1 MQVFFLF
8 LAAILLGFAWLSPFH
23 YNPWVMFSSEMSTFA
38 AGLSVLAVLF
48 YQNIKIP
55 RAQLLLLPFT
65 LIPVVQWAFGLV
77 FDFSTALLSSLYLL
91 GFWFM
96 VLAGYNLSLDQ
107 KKRDQIFS
115 GFSLLIIITSLF
127 TSLIAI
133 FQWLNIESHLIY
145 TLHLIG
151 NRPYGNFGQPN
162 NMATFLI
169 IGLLGCLYLYEKH
182 KVTLWLL
189 LPSALIILFTIA
201 LSQSRTS
208 WIVFPFL
215 LIYWMVKQFG
225 KQKRFRF
232 VQGLL
237 WCLAFFLIAGLILPY
252 ITQFIEFSTNTEITE
267 TSSFVARAG
276 SGHERIGM
284 WIQILHAIAQQP
296 WLGYGWSQTSVAVVD
311 SIQYGTVHVWFN
323 SAHNV
328 LLDIIIWNG
337 IPIGIVIIAYF
348 ACWFVWLNQQAK
360 ETISIIAIMMVCT
373 VLIHAMLEFP
383 QRYAYF
389 LLTCGFL
396 LGIIQAQT
404 PVLKG
409 IVLNKQVLRLIWGIS
424 VILLVA
430 IWRDYNV
437 YVTNSNLLF
446 KNKQPNAE
454 ILGSNQ
460 IFILTQFEQRLK
472 WIEMKPETT
481 LSDADLAVWGNFVK
495 NKATPYNLRKYAQLL
510 AYNGK
515 VEQAEQQIFILQHL
529 YRQQITLAEIGRA
542 HV

>member
-8 LAAILLGFAWLSPFH
+8 FAAILLGFAWLSPFH
-23 YNPWVMFSSEMSTFA
+23 YSPWVMFSSEVSTFG
-38 AGLSVLAVLF
+38 AGLCVLIALLQ
-48 YQNIKIP
+48 QNIKIP
-55 RAQLLLLPFT
+55 RAQILLLPFT
-65 LIPVVQWAFGLV
+65 LIPIVQWGFGLV
-77 FDFSTALLSSLYLL
+77 FDLSTALLSTFYLL

-115 GFSLLIIITSLF
+115 GFSLLVIITSLL

-169 IGLLGCLYLYEKH
+169 IGLLGCLYLYEKN

-215 LIYWMVKQFG
+215 FIYWIVKQFG
-225 KQKRFRF
+225 KQKRFGVF
-232 VQGLL
+232 QGFL
-237 WCLAFFLIAGLILPY
+237 WCAGFFVMAGMILPFA
-252 ITQFIEFSTNTEITE
+252 TNLIEAWSSTDVTEA
-267 TSSFVARAG
+267 SSLVERAS
-276 SGHERIGM
+276 SGYLRFNIWSQM
-284 WIQILHAIAQQP
+284 LLAVQQHP
-296 WLGYGWSQTSVAVVD
+296 WLGYGWNQTSVA
-311 SIQYGTVHVWFN
+311 QMTVYHAFPTGEWTT

-328 LLDIIIWNG
+328 LLDLIIWNG
-337 IPIGIVIIAYF
+337 IPLGAVIITYF
-348 ACWFVWLNQQAK
+348 ACWFIWLNQQAK
-360 ETISIIAIMMVCT
+360 NTISIIAIMMVCT

-396 LGIIQAQT
+396 LGIVQAQT

-409 IVLNKQVLRLIWGIS
+409 IVLSKHLLRLTWVVGLLLIIA
-424 VILLVA
+424 IL
-430 IWRDYNV
+430 RDYNV
-437 YVTNSNLLF
+437 YVLNSNLLF
-446 KNKQPNAE
+446 NNKRPNAE
-454 ILGSNQ
+454 FMGSGK
-460 IFILTQFEQRLK
+460 IFVLTQFEQRLR
-472 WIEMKPETT
+472 WIELNPRTT
-481 LSDADLAVWGNFVK
+481 LSENDLVEWGNLVK
-495 NKATPYNLRKYAQLL
+495 NKTTPYNLRKYAKLL

-515 VEQAEQQIFILQHL
+515 LEQAQQQIFILQHL
-529 YRQQITLAEIGRA
+529 YRQKITLSELLKEK
-542 HV
+542 

>member
-23 YNPWVMFSSEMSTFA
+23 YNPWVMFSSEISTFA
-38 AGLSVLAVLF
+38 AGLSVLAALF
-48 YQNIKIP
+48 YHHIKIP
-55 RAQLLLLPFT
+55 RAQILLLPFT
-65 LIPVVQWAFGLV
+65 LIPIVQWGCGLV
-77 FDFSTALLSSLYLL
+77 FDLSTALLSTLYLL

-115 GFSLLIIITSLF
+115 GFSLLVIITSLF

-169 IGLLGCLYLYEKH
+169 IGLLGCLYLYEKN
-182 KVTLWLL
+182 KVTVWLL

-215 LIYWMVKQFG
+215 FIYWVVKQFG

-348 ACWFVWLNQQAK
+348 TCWFLWLNQQAK

-424 VILLVA
+424 LILLLA

-454 ILGSNQ
+454 VLGSNQ
-460 IFILTQFEQRLK
+460 IFVLTQFEQRLK

-529 YRQQITLAEIGRA
+529 YRQQITLAELLKDK
-542 HV
+542 

>member
-23 YNPWVMFSSEMSTFA
+23 YSPWVMFSSEVSTFG
-38 AGLSVLAVLF
+38 AGLCVLAALIQ
-48 YQNIKIP
+48 QNIKIP
-55 RAQLLLLPFT
+55 RAQLFLLPFT
-65 LIPVVQWAFGLV
+65 FIPMVQWGFGLV
-77 FDFSTALLSSLYLL
+77 FDLSTALLSTFYLL

-96 VLAGYNLSLDQ
+96 VVAGYNLSLGQ
-107 KKRDQIFS
+107 QKRDQIFS
-115 GFSLLIIITSLF
+115 GFSLLTIIVS
-127 TSLIAI
+127 IATCFI
-133 FQWLNIESHLIY
+133 SICQWLNVESHFVHM
-145 TLHLIG
+145 LHLIG

-169 IGLLGCLYLYEKH
+169 IGLLGCLYLYEKN

-215 LIYWMVKQFG
+215 LIYWIVKQFK
-225 KQKRFRF
+225 KQKRFGF
-232 VQGLL
+232 AQGFL

-337 IPIGIVIIAYF
+337 IPLGTVIITYF
-348 ACWFVWLNQQAK
+348 VFWFLWLNQQAK
-360 ETISIIAIMMVCT
+360 NTISIIAIMMVCA
-373 VLIHAMLEFP
+373 VLIHAMFEFP

-396 LGIIQAQT
+396 LGIVQAQT

-409 IVLNKQVLRLIWGIS
+409 IVLSKHLFRLTWVVGLLLIIA
-424 VILLVA
+424 IL
-430 IWRDYNV
+430 RDYNV
-437 YVTNSNLLF
+437 YVLNSNLLF
-446 KNKQPNAE
+446 NNKRPNAE
-454 ILGSNQ
+454 FMGSDK
-460 IFILTQFEQRLK
+460 IFVLTQFEQRLR
-472 WIEMKPETT
+472 WIELNPRTT
-481 LSDADLAVWGNFVK
+481 LSENGLVEWGNLVK
-495 NKATPYNLRKYAQLL
+495 NKATPYNLRKYAKLL

-515 VEQAEQQIFILQHL
+515 VEQAQQQILILQHL
-529 YRQQITLAEIGRA
+529 YRQKITLSELLKEK
-542 HV
+542 

>member
-23 YNPWVMFSSEMSTFA
+23 YNPWVMFSSEISTFA
-38 AGLSVLAVLF
+38 SGLSVLAALF
-48 YQNIKIP
+48 YHHIKIP
-55 RAQLLLLPFT
+55 RAQILLLPFT
-65 LIPVVQWAFGLV
+65 LIPIVQWGCGLV
-77 FDFSTALLSSLYLL
+77 FDLSTALLSTFYLL

-96 VLAGYNLSLDQ
+96 ILAGYNLSLDQ

-348 ACWFVWLNQQAK
+348 ACWFLWLNQQAK

-529 YRQQITLAEIGRA
+529 YRQQITLAELLKNK
-542 HV
+542 

>member
-8 LAAILLGFAWLSPFH
+8 LAAILLGSAWLSPFH

-38 AGLSVLAVLF
+38 AGLSVLAALF

-55 RAQLLLLPFT
+55 RAQILLLPFT
-65 LIPVVQWAFGLV
+65 LIPIVQWGCGLV
-77 FDFSTALLSSLYLL
+77 FDLSTALLSTFYLL

-115 GFSLLIIITSLF
+115 GFSLLVIITSLF

-169 IGLLGCLYLYEKH
+169 IGLLGCLYLYEKN
-182 KVTLWLL
+182 KVTVWLL

-215 LIYWMVKQFG
+215 FIYWVVKQFG

-348 ACWFVWLNQQAK
+348 TCWFLWLNQQAK

-424 VILLVA
+424 LILLLA

-454 ILGSNQ
+454 VLGSNQ
-460 IFILTQFEQRLK
+460 IFVLTQFEQRLK

-529 YRQQITLAEIGRA
+529 YRQQITLAELLKDK
-542 HV
+542 

>member
-23 YNPWVMFSSEMSTFA
+23 YSPWVMFSSEVSTFG
-38 AGLSVLAVLF
+38 AGLCVLAALIQ
-48 YQNIKIP
+48 QNIKIP
-55 RAQLLLLPFT
+55 RAQILLLPFT
-65 LIPVVQWAFGLV
+65 LIPLVQWGFGLV
-77 FDFSTALLSSLYLL
+77 FDLSTALLSTFYLL

-107 KKRDQIFS
+107 KKREQIFS
-115 GFSLLIIITSLF
+115 GFSLLVIITSLL

-145 TLHLIG
+145 ILHLIG

-169 IGLLGCLYLYEKH
+169 IGLLGCLYLYEKN

-215 LIYWMVKQFG
+215 FIYWVVKQFK
-225 KQKRFRF
+225 KQKRFGF
-232 VQGLL
+232 TQGFL

-337 IPIGIVIIAYF
+337 IPLGAVIITYF
-348 ACWFVWLNQQAK
+348 ACWFIWLNQQAK
-360 ETISIIAIMMVCT
+360 NTISIIAIMMVCT

-396 LGIIQAQT
+396 LGIVQAQT
-404 PVLKG
+404 TVLKG
-409 IVLNKQVLRLIWGIS
+409 IILNKHLFRLSWVVSLLLIIA
-424 VILLVA
+424 IL
-430 IWRDYNV
+430 RDYNV
-437 YVTNSNLLF
+437 YVLNSNLLF
-446 KNKQPNAE
+446 SNKRPNAE
-454 ILGSNQ
+454 FMGSGK
-460 IFILTQFEQRLK
+460 IFVLTQFEQRLK
-472 WIEMKPETT
+472 WIELNPRTT
-481 LSDADLAVWGNFVK
+481 LSENDLVEWGNLVK
-495 NKATPYNLRKYAQLL
+495 NKATPYNLRKYAKLL

-515 VEQAEQQIFILQHL
+515 VEQAQQQILILQHL
-529 YRQQITLAEIGRA
+529 YRQKITLSELLKEK
-542 HV
+542 

>member
-23 YNPWVMFSSEMSTFA
+23 YNPWVMFSSEISTFA
-38 AGLSVLAVLF
+38 AGLSVLAALF
-48 YQNIKIP
+48 YHHIKIP
-55 RAQLLLLPFT
+55 RAQILLLPFT
-65 LIPVVQWAFGLV
+65 LIPIVQWGCGLV
-77 FDFSTALLSSLYLL
+77 FDLSTALLSTFYLL

-96 VLAGYNLSLDQ
+96 ILAGYNLSLDQ

-360 ETISIIAIMMVCT
+360 GTISIIAIMMVCT

-529 YRQQITLAEIGRA
+529 YRQQITLAELLKNK
-542 HV
+542 

>member
-8 LAAILLGFAWLSPFH
+8 FAAILLGFAWLSPFH
-23 YNPWVMFSSEMSTFA
+23 YSPWVMFSSEVSTFG
-38 AGLSVLAVLF
+38 AGLCVLIALLQ
-48 YQNIKIP
+48 QNIKIP
-55 RAQLLLLPFT
+55 RAQILLLPFT
-65 LIPVVQWAFGLV
+65 LIPIVQWGFGLV
-77 FDFSTALLSSLYLL
+77 FDLSTALLSTFYLL

-115 GFSLLIIITSLF
+115 GFSLLVIITSLL

-169 IGLLGCLYLYEKH
+169 IGLLGCLYLYEKN
-182 KVTLWLL
+182 KATIWLL

-215 LIYWMVKQFG
+215 FIYWRVKQFG
-225 KQKRFRF
+225 KQKRFGVF
-232 VQGLL
+232 QGFL
-237 WCLAFFLIAGLILPY
+237 WCVGFFVMAGVILPFA
-252 ITQFIEFSTNTEITE
+252 TNLIEAWSSTDVTEASGLVE
-267 TSSFVARAG
+267 RASSGYLRFNIWSQMLLAV
-276 SGHERIGM
+276 
-284 WIQILHAIAQQP
+284 QQHP
-296 WLGYGWSQTSVAVVD
+296 WLGYGWNQTSVA
-311 SIQYGTVHVWFN
+311 QMTVYHAFPTGEWTT

-328 LLDIIIWNG
+328 LLDLIIWNG
-337 IPIGIVIIAYF
+337 IPLGTVIITYF
-348 ACWFVWLNQQAK
+348 ACWFIWLNQQAK
-360 ETISIIAIMMVCT
+360 NTISIIAIMMVCT

-396 LGIIQAQT
+396 LGIVQAQT
-404 PVLKG
+404 TVLKG
-409 IVLNKQVLRLIWGIS
+409 IILNKHLFRLSWVVSLLLIIA
-424 VILLVA
+424 IL
-430 IWRDYNV
+430 RDYNV
-437 YVTNSNLLF
+437 YVLNSNLLF
-446 KNKQPNAE
+446 NNKRPNAE
-454 ILGSNQ
+454 FMGSGK
-460 IFILTQFEQRLK
+460 IFVLTQFEQRLS
-472 WIEMKPETT
+472 WIELNPQNI
-481 LSDADLAVWGNFVK
+481 LSEGDLVEWENFIK
-495 NKATPYNLRKYAQLL
+495 NKPTPYNLRKYAKLL

-515 VEQAEQQIFILQHL
+515 VEQAQQQIFILQHL
-529 YRQQITLAEIGRA
+529 YKQKITLSELLKEK
-542 HV
+542 

>member
-8 LAAILLGFAWLSPFH
+8 LAAILLGSAWLSPFH
-23 YNPWVMFSSEMSTFA
+23 YSPWVMFSSEVSTFG
-38 AGLSVLAVLF
+38 AGLCVLISLLQ
-48 YQNIKIP
+48 QNIKIP
-55 RAQLLLLPFT
+55 RAQILLLPFT
-65 LIPVVQWAFGLV
+65 LIPIVQWGCGLV
-77 FDFSTALLSSLYLL
+77 FDLSTALLSTFYLL

-107 KKRDQIFS
+107 KKKDQIFS
-115 GFSLLIIITSLF
+115 GFSLLVIITSLF

-169 IGLLGCLYLYEKH
+169 IGLLGCLYLYEKN
-182 KVTLWLL
+182 KVTVWLL

-215 LIYWMVKQFG
+215 LIYWIVKQFG

-348 ACWFVWLNQQAK
+348 TCWFLWLNQQAK

-424 VILLVA
+424 LILMLS

-454 ILGSNQ
+454 VLGSNQ
-460 IFILTQFEQRLK
+460 IFVLTQFEQRLK

-529 YRQQITLAEIGRA
+529 YRQQITLAELLKNK
-542 HV
+542 

>member
-23 YNPWVMFSSEMSTFA
+23 YNPWVMFSSEISTFA
-38 AGLSVLAVLF
+38 AGLSVLAALF
-48 YQNIKIP
+48 YHHIKIP
-55 RAQLLLLPFT
+55 RAQILLLPFT
-65 LIPVVQWAFGLV
+65 LIPIVQWGCGLV
-77 FDFSTALLSSLYLL
+77 FDLSTALLSTLYLL

-115 GFSLLIIITSLF
+115 GFSLLVIITSLF

-169 IGLLGCLYLYEKH
+169 IGLLGCLYLYEKN
-182 KVTLWLL
+182 KVTVWLL

-215 LIYWMVKQFG
+215 LIYWIVKQFG

-252 ITQFIEFSTNTEITE
+252 ITQFIEFSTNIEITE

-373 VLIHAMLEFP
+373 VLTHAMLEFP

-404 PVLKG
+404 PILKG

-424 VILLVA
+424 LILLLA

-472 WIEMKPETT
+472 WIEMKPKTT

-495 NKATPYNLRKYAQLL
+495 NKATPYNLRKYTQLL

-529 YRQQITLAEIGRA
+529 YRQQITLAELLKDK
-542 HV
+542 

>member
-276 SGHERIGM
+276 TGHERIGM

-529 YRQQITLAEIGRA
+529 YRQQITLAELLKNK
-542 HV
+542 

>member
-8 LAAILLGFAWLSPFH
+8 LAAILLGSAWLSPFH
-23 YNPWVMFSSEMSTFA
+23 YSPWVMFSSEVSTFG
-38 AGLSVLAVLF
+38 AGLCVLTALLQ
-48 YQNIKIP
+48 QNIKIP
-55 RAQLLLLPFT
+55 RAQILLLPFT
-65 LIPVVQWAFGLV
+65 LIPIVQWGFGLV
-77 FDFSTALLSSLYLL
+77 FDLSTALLSSFYLL

-96 VLAGYNLSLDQ
+96 VVAGYNLSLDQ

-115 GFSLLIIITSLF
+115 GFSLLVIITSLL

-169 IGLLGCLYLYEKH
+169 IGLLGCLYLYEKN

-215 LIYWMVKQFG
+215 FIYWIVKQFG
-225 KQKRFRF
+225 KQKRFGVF
-232 VQGLL
+232 QGFL
-237 WCLAFFLIAGLILPY
+237 WCAGFFVMAGMILPFA
-252 ITQFIEFSTNTEITE
+252 TNLIEAWSSTDVTEA
-267 TSSFVARAG
+267 SSLIERAS
-276 SGHERIGM
+276 SGYLRFNIWSQM
-284 WIQILHAIAQQP
+284 LLAIQQHP
-296 WLGYGWSQTSVAVVD
+296 WLGYGWNQTSVA
-311 SIQYGTVHVWFN
+311 QMTVYHAFPTGEWTT

-328 LLDIIIWNG
+328 LLDLIIWNG
-337 IPIGIVIIAYF
+337 IPLGTVIITYF
-348 ACWFVWLNQQAK
+348 ACWFIWLNQQAK
-360 ETISIIAIMMVCT
+360 NTISIIAIMMVCT

-383 QRYAYF
+383 QCYAYF

-396 LGIIQAQT
+396 LGIVQAQT

-409 IVLNKQVLRLIWGIS
+409 IVLSKHLLRLTWVVGLLLIIA
-424 VILLVA
+424 IL
-430 IWRDYNV
+430 RDYNV
-437 YVTNSNLLF
+437 YVLNSNLLF
-446 KNKQPNAE
+446 NNKRPNAE
-454 ILGSNQ
+454 FMGSDK
-460 IFILTQFEQRLK
+460 IFVLTQFEQRLR
-472 WIEMKPETT
+472 WIELNPRTT
-481 LSDADLAVWGNFVK
+481 LSENDLVEWGNLVK
-495 NKATPYNLRKYAQLL
+495 NKATPYNLRKYAKLL

-515 VEQAEQQIFILQHL
+515 LEQAQQQIFILQHL
-529 YRQQITLAEIGRA
+529 YRQKITLSELLKEK
-542 HV
+542 

>member
-529 YRQQITLAEIGRA
+529 YRQQMTLAELLKNK
-542 HV
+542 

>member
-38 AGLSVLAVLF
+38 AGLSVLAALF

-55 RAQLLLLPFT
+55 RAQILLLPFT
-65 LIPVVQWAFGLV
+65 LIPIVQWGCGLV
-77 FDFSTALLSSLYLL
+77 FDLSTALLSTLYLL

-115 GFSLLIIITSLF
+115 GFSLLVIITSLL

-169 IGLLGCLYLYEKH
+169 IGLLGCLYLYEKN

-215 LIYWMVKQFG
+215 LIYWIVKQFG

-323 SAHNV
+323 SAHNI
-328 LLDIIIWNG
+328 LLDLIIWNG
-337 IPIGIVIIAYF
+337 IPISIVIIAYF
-348 ACWFVWLNQQAK
+348 TCWFLWLNQQAK

-409 IVLNKQVLRLIWGIS
+409 IVFNKQVFRLIGGIS

-472 WIEMKPETT
+472 WIEMKPKTT
-481 LSDADLAVWGNFVK
+481 LSDTDLAVWGNFVK

-529 YRQQITLAEIGRA
+529 YRQQITLAELLKDK
-542 HV
+542 

>member
-23 YNPWVMFSSEMSTFA
+23 YNPWVMFSSEISTFA
-38 AGLSVLAVLF
+38 AGLSVLAALF
-48 YQNIKIP
+48 YHHIKIP
-55 RAQLLLLPFT
+55 RAQILLLPFT
-65 LIPVVQWAFGLV
+65 LIPIVQWGCGLV
-77 FDFSTALLSSLYLL
+77 FDLSTALLSTLYLL

-115 GFSLLIIITSLF
+115 GFSLLVIITSLF

-169 IGLLGCLYLYEKH
+169 IGLLGCLYLYEKN
-182 KVTLWLL
+182 KVTVWLL

-215 LIYWMVKQFG
+215 LIYWIVKQFG

-267 TSSFVARAG
+267 TSSFVVRAG

-337 IPIGIVIIAYF
+337 IPIGVVIIAYF
-348 ACWFVWLNQQAK
+348 TCWFLWLNQQAK

-404 PVLKG
+404 PILKG

-424 VILLVA
+424 LILLLA

-472 WIEMKPETT
+472 WIEMKPKTT

-495 NKATPYNLRKYAQLL
+495 NKATPYNLRKYTQLL

-529 YRQQITLAEIGRA
+529 YRQQITLAELLKDK
-542 HV
+542 

>member
-8 LAAILLGFAWLSPFH
+8 LAAILLGSAWLSPFH

-38 AGLSVLAVLF
+38 AGLSVLAALF

-55 RAQLLLLPFT
+55 RAQILLLPFT
-65 LIPVVQWAFGLV
+65 LIPIVQWGCGLV
-77 FDFSTALLSSLYLL
+77 FDLSTALLSTFYLL

-115 GFSLLIIITSLF
+115 GFSLLVIITSLF

-169 IGLLGCLYLYEKH
+169 IGLLGCLYLYEKN
-182 KVTLWLL
+182 KVTVWLL

-215 LIYWMVKQFG
+215 FIYWVVKQFG

-348 ACWFVWLNQQAK
+348 TCWFLWLNQQAK

-373 VLIHAMLEFP
+373 VLIHTMLEFP

-409 IVLNKQVLRLIWGIS
+409 IVLNKQVLRLIWGVS
-424 VILLVA
+424 LILLLA

-454 ILGSNQ
+454 VLGSNQ
-460 IFILTQFEQRLK
+460 IFVLTQFEQRLK
-472 WIEMKPETT
+472 WIEMKPKTT

-529 YRQQITLAEIGRA
+529 YRQQITLAEMLKDK
-542 HV
+542 

>member
-23 YNPWVMFSSEMSTFA
+23 YNPWVMFSSEISTFA
-38 AGLSVLAVLF
+38 AGLSVLAALF

-55 RAQLLLLPFT
+55 RAQILLLPFT
-65 LIPVVQWAFGLV
+65 LIPIVQWGCGLV
-77 FDFSTALLSSLYLL
+77 FDLSTALLSTFYLL

-115 GFSLLIIITSLF
+115 GFSLLVIITSLF

-169 IGLLGCLYLYEKH
+169 IGLLGCLYLYEKN
-182 KVTLWLL
+182 KVTVWLL

-215 LIYWMVKQFG
+215 FIYWVVKQFG

-284 WIQILHAIAQQP
+284 WIQILHGIAQQP

-348 ACWFVWLNQQAK
+348 TCWFLWLNQQAK

-373 VLIHAMLEFP
+373 VLIHTMLEFP

-424 VILLVA
+424 LILLLA

-454 ILGSNQ
+454 VLGSNQ
-460 IFILTQFEQRLK
+460 IFVLTQFEQRLK

-529 YRQQITLAEIGRA
+529 YRQQITLAELLKDK
-542 HV
+542 

>member
-8 LAAILLGFAWLSPFH
+8 FAAILLGFAWLSPFH
-23 YNPWVMFSSEMSTFA
+23 YSPWVMFSSEVSTFW
-38 AGLSVLAVLF
+38 AGLCVLIALLQ
-48 YQNIKIP
+48 QNIKIP
-55 RAQLLLLPFT
+55 RAQILLLPFT
-65 LIPVVQWAFGLV
+65 LIPIVQWGFGLV
-77 FDFSTALLSSLYLL
+77 FDLSTALLSTFYLL

-115 GFSLLIIITSLF
+115 GFSLLVIITSLL

-169 IGLLGCLYLYEKH
+169 IGLLGCLYLYEKN

-215 LIYWMVKQFG
+215 FIYWIVKQFG
-225 KQKRFRF
+225 KQKRFGVF
-232 VQGLL
+232 QGFL
-237 WCLAFFLIAGLILPY
+237 WCVGFFVMAGVILPFA
-252 ITQFIEFSTNTEITE
+252 TNLIEAWSSTDVTEASGLVE
-267 TSSFVARAG
+267 RASSGYLRFNIWSQMLLAV
-276 SGHERIGM
+276 
-284 WIQILHAIAQQP
+284 QQHP
-296 WLGYGWSQTSVAVVD
+296 WLGYGWNQTSVA
-311 SIQYGTVHVWFN
+311 QMTVYHAFPTGEWTT

-328 LLDIIIWNG
+328 LLDLIIWNG
-337 IPIGIVIIAYF
+337 IPLGTVIITYF
-348 ACWFVWLNQQAK
+348 TCWFIWLNQQAK
-360 ETISIIAIMMVCT
+360 NTISIIAIMMVCT

-396 LGIIQAQT
+396 LGIVQAQT
-404 PVLKG
+404 TVLKG
-409 IVLNKQVLRLIWGIS
+409 IILNKHLLRLSWVVSLLLIIA
-424 VILLVA
+424 IL
-430 IWRDYNV
+430 RDYNV
-437 YVTNSNLLF
+437 YVLNSNLLF
-446 KNKQPNAE
+446 NNKRPNAE
-454 ILGSNQ
+454 FMGSGK
-460 IFILTQFEQRLK
+460 IFVLTQFEQRLK
-472 WIEMKPETT
+472 WIELNPQNV
-481 LSDADLAVWGNFVK
+481 LSEGDLIEWANFIK
-495 NKATPYNLRKYAQLL
+495 NKPTPYNLRKYAKLL

-515 VEQAEQQIFILQHL
+515 VEQAQQQIFILQHL
-529 YRQQITLAEIGRA
+529 YRQKITLSELLKEK
-542 HV
+542 

>member
-529 YRQQITLAEIGRA
+529 YRQQITLAELLKYK
-542 HV
+542 

>member
-8 LAAILLGFAWLSPFH
+8 LAAILLGSAWLSPFH

-38 AGLSVLAVLF
+38 AGLSVLAALF

-55 RAQLLLLPFT
+55 RAQILLLPFT
-65 LIPVVQWAFGLV
+65 LIPIVQWGCGLV
-77 FDFSTALLSSLYLL
+77 FDLSTALLSTFYLL

-115 GFSLLIIITSLF
+115 GFSLLVIITSLF

-169 IGLLGCLYLYEKH
+169 IGLLGCLYLYEKN
-182 KVTLWLL
+182 KVTVWLL

-215 LIYWMVKQFG
+215 FIYWVVKQFG

-232 VQGLL
+232 VQGFL

-337 IPIGIVIIAYF
+337 IPISIVIIAYF
-348 ACWFVWLNQQAK
+348 TCWFLWLNQQAK

-404 PVLKG
+404 PILKG

-424 VILLVA
+424 LILLLA

-472 WIEMKPETT
+472 WIEMKPKTT

-529 YRQQITLAEIGRA
+529 YRQQITLAELLKDK
-542 HV
+542 

>member
-8 LAAILLGFAWLSPFH
+8 LAAILLSFAWLSPFH
-23 YNPWVMFSSEMSTFA
+23 YSPWVMFSSEVSTFG
-38 AGLSVLAVLF
+38 AGLCVLAALIQ
-48 YQNIKIP
+48 QNIKIP

-65 LIPVVQWAFGLV
+65 LIPIVQWGFGLV
-77 FDFSTALLSSLYLL
+77 FDLSTALLSTFYLL

-115 GFSLLIIITSLF
+115 GFSLLVIITSLL

-145 TLHLIG
+145 ILHLIG

-169 IGLLGCLYLYEKH
+169 IGLLGCLYLYEKN

-215 LIYWMVKQFG
+215 FIYWVVKQFK
-225 KQKRFRF
+225 KQKRFGF
-232 VQGLL
+232 SQGFL

-284 WIQILHAIAQQP
+284 WIQILHAIAKQP

-337 IPIGIVIIAYF
+337 IPLGAVIITYF
-348 ACWFVWLNQQAK
+348 VFWFLWLNQQAK
-360 ETISIIAIMMVCT
+360 NTISIIAIMMVCA
-373 VLIHAMLEFP
+373 VLIHAMFEFP

-396 LGIIQAQT
+396 LGIVQAQT

-409 IVLNKQVLRLIWGIS
+409 IVLSKHLFRLTWVVGLLLIIA
-424 VILLVA
+424 IL
-430 IWRDYNV
+430 RDYNV
-437 YVTNSNLLF
+437 YVLNSNLLF
-446 KNKQPNAE
+446 NNKRPNAE
-454 ILGSNQ
+454 FMGSDK
-460 IFILTQFEQRLK
+460 IFVLTQFEQRLR
-472 WIEMKPETT
+472 WIELNPRTT
-481 LSDADLAVWGNFVK
+481 LSENDLVEWGNLVK
-495 NKATPYNLRKYAQLL
+495 NKATPYNLRKYAKLL

-515 VEQAEQQIFILQHL
+515 VEQAQQQILILQHL
-529 YRQQITLAEIGRA
+529 YKQKITLSELLKEK
-542 HV
+542 

>member
-23 YNPWVMFSSEMSTFA
+23 YSPWVMFSSEVSTFG
-38 AGLSVLAVLF
+38 AGLCVLAALIQ
-48 YQNIKIP
+48 QNIKIP
-55 RAQLLLLPFT
+55 RAQILLLPFT
-65 LIPVVQWAFGLV
+65 LIPIAQWGFGLV
-77 FDFSTALLSSLYLL
+77 FDLSTALLSSFYLL

-96 VLAGYNLSLDQ
+96 VVAGYNLSLEQ

-115 GFSLLIIITSLF
+115 GFSLLVIITSLL

-169 IGLLGCLYLYEKH
+169 IGLLGCLYLYEKN

-215 LIYWMVKQFG
+215 LIYWIVKQFG

-348 ACWFVWLNQQAK
+348 TCWFLWLNQQAK

-404 PVLKG
+404 PVLRG
-409 IVLNKQVLRLIWGIS
+409 IVLNKQVLRLIWGINL
-424 VILLVA
+424 ILLLA

-454 ILGSNQ
+454 VLGSNQ
-460 IFILTQFEQRLK
+460 IFVLTQFEQRLK

-495 NKATPYNLRKYAQLL
+495 NKATPYNLRKYAQLI

-529 YRQQITLAEIGRA
+529 YRQQITLAELLKDK
-542 HV
+542 

>member
-8 LAAILLGFAWLSPFH
+8 LAAILLGSAWLSPFH
-23 YNPWVMFSSEMSTFA
+23 YSPWVMFSSEVSTFG
-38 AGLSVLAVLF
+38 AGLCVLISLLQ
-48 YQNIKIP
+48 QNIKIP
-55 RAQLLLLPFT
+55 RAQILLLPFT
-65 LIPVVQWAFGLV
+65 LIPIVQWGCGLV
-77 FDFSTALLSSLYLL
+77 FDLSTALLSTFYLL

-107 KKRDQIFS
+107 KKREQIFS

-348 ACWFVWLNQQAK
+348 ACWFLWLNQQAK

-529 YRQQITLAEIGRA
+529 YRQQITLAELLKNK
-542 HV
+542 

>member
-127 TSLIAI
+127 TSLIAT

-529 YRQQITLAEIGRA
+529 YRQQITLAELLKNK
-542 HV
+542 

>member
-23 YNPWVMFSSEMSTFA
+23 YNPWVMFSSEISTFA
-38 AGLSVLAVLF
+38 AGLSVLAALF
-48 YQNIKIP
+48 YHHIKIP
-55 RAQLLLLPFT
+55 RAQILLLPFT
-65 LIPVVQWAFGLV
+65 LIPIVQWGCGLV
-77 FDFSTALLSSLYLL
+77 FDLSTALLSTFYLL

-96 VLAGYNLSLDQ
+96 ILAGYNLSLDQ

-348 ACWFVWLNQQAK
+348 ACWFLWLNQQAK

-472 WIEMKPETT
+472 WIEIKPETT

-529 YRQQITLAEIGRA
+529 YRQQITLAELLKDK
-542 HV
+542 

>member
-8 LAAILLGFAWLSPFH
+8 FAAILLGFAWLSPFH
-23 YNPWVMFSSEMSTFA
+23 YSPWVMFSSEVSTFG
-38 AGLSVLAVLF
+38 AGLCVLIALLQ
-48 YQNIKIP
+48 QNIKIP
-55 RAQLLLLPFT
+55 RAQILLLPFT
-65 LIPVVQWAFGLV
+65 LIPIVQWGFGLV
-77 FDFSTALLSSLYLL
+77 FDLSTALLSTFYLL

-115 GFSLLIIITSLF
+115 GFSLLVIITSLL

-169 IGLLGCLYLYEKH
+169 IGLLGCLYLYEKN

-215 LIYWMVKQFG
+215 FIYWIVKQFG
-225 KQKRFRF
+225 KQKRFGVF
-232 VQGLL
+232 QGFL
-237 WCLAFFLIAGLILPY
+237 WCVGFFVMAGVILPFA
-252 ITQFIEFSTNTEITE
+252 TNLIEAWSSTDVTEASGLVE
-267 TSSFVARAG
+267 RASSGYLRFNIWSQMLLAV
-276 SGHERIGM
+276 
-284 WIQILHAIAQQP
+284 QQHP
-296 WLGYGWSQTSVAVVD
+296 WLGYGWNQTSVA
-311 SIQYGTVHVWFN
+311 QMTVYHAFPTGEWTT

-328 LLDIIIWNG
+328 LLDLIIWNG
-337 IPIGIVIIAYF
+337 IPLGAVIITYF
-348 ACWFVWLNQQAK
+348 ACWFIWLNQQAK
-360 ETISIIAIMMVCT
+360 NTISIIAIMMVCT

-389 LLTCGFL
+389 LLTCGFV
-396 LGIIQAQT
+396 LGIVQAQT

-409 IVLNKQVLRLIWGIS
+409 IILNKHLFRLSWVVSLLLIIA
-424 VILLVA
+424 IL
-430 IWRDYNV
+430 RDYNV
-437 YVTNSNLLF
+437 YVLNSNLLF
-446 KNKQPNAE
+446 SNKRPNAE
-454 ILGSNQ
+454 FMGSGK
-460 IFILTQFEQRLK
+460 IFVLTQFEQRLK
-472 WIEMKPETT
+472 WIELNPRTT
-481 LSDADLAVWGNFVK
+481 LSENDLVEWENLVK
-495 NKATPYNLRKYAQLL
+495 NKATPYNLRKYAKLL

-515 VEQAEQQIFILQHL
+515 VEHAQQQIFILQHL
-529 YRQQITLAEIGRA
+529 YRQKITLSELLKEK
-542 HV
+542 

>member
-284 WIQILHAIAQQP
+284 WIQIFHAIAQQP

-529 YRQQITLAEIGRA
+529 YRQQITLAELLKNK
-542 HV
+542 

>member
-23 YNPWVMFSSEMSTFA
+23 YNPWVMFSSEISTFA
-38 AGLSVLAVLF
+38 AGLSVLAALF
-48 YQNIKIP
+48 YHRIKIP
-55 RAQLLLLPFT
+55 RAQILLLPFT
-65 LIPVVQWAFGLV
+65 LIPIVQWGCGLV
-77 FDFSTALLSSLYLL
+77 FDLSTALLSTLYLL

-115 GFSLLIIITSLF
+115 GFSLLVIITSLF

-348 ACWFVWLNQQAK
+348 ACWFLWLNQQAK

-529 YRQQITLAEIGRA
+529 YRQQITLAELLKNK
-542 HV
+542 

>member
-8 LAAILLGFAWLSPFH
+8 LAAILLGSAWLSPFH
-23 YNPWVMFSSEMSTFA
+23 YSPWVMFSSEVSTFG
-38 AGLSVLAVLF
+38 AGLCVLAALIQ
-48 YQNIKIP
+48 QNIKIP
-55 RAQLLLLPFT
+55 RAQILLLPFT
-65 LIPVVQWAFGLV
+65 LIPIVQWGFGLV
-77 FDFSTALLSSLYLL
+77 FDLSTALLSTFYLF

-96 VLAGYNLSLDQ
+96 VLAGYNLSLEQ

-115 GFSLLIIITSLF
+115 GFSLLVIITSLL

-169 IGLLGCLYLYEKH
+169 IGLLGCLYLYEKN

-215 LIYWMVKQFG
+215 FIYWMVKKFG
-225 KQKRFRF
+225 KQKRFGVF
-232 VQGLL
+232 QGFL
-237 WCLAFFLIAGLILPY
+237 WCVGFFVMAGVILPFA
-252 ITQFIEFSTNTEITE
+252 TNLIEAWSSTDVTKA
-267 TSSFVARAG
+267 SSLVERAS
-276 SGHERIGM
+276 SGYLRFNIWSQM
-284 WIQILHAIAQQP
+284 LLAVQQHP
-296 WLGYGWSQTSVAVVD
+296 WLGYGWNQTSVA
-311 SIQYGTVHVWFN
+311 QMTVYHAFPTGEWTT

-328 LLDIIIWNG
+328 LLDLIIWNG
-337 IPIGIVIIAYF
+337 IPLGTVIITYF
-348 ACWFVWLNQQAK
+348 ACWFIWLNQQAK
-360 ETISIIAIMMVCT
+360 NTISIIAIMMVCT

-396 LGIIQAQT
+396 LGIVQAQT

-409 IVLNKQVLRLIWGIS
+409 IILNKHLLRLSLVVSLLLIIA
-424 VILLVA
+424 IL
-430 IWRDYNV
+430 RDYNV
-437 YVTNSNLLF
+437 YVLNSNLLF
-446 KNKQPNAE
+446 NKKRPNAE
-454 ILGSNQ
+454 FMGSGK
-460 IFILTQFEQRLK
+460 IFVLTQFEQRLK
-472 WIEMKPETT
+472 WIELNPQNV
-481 LSDADLAVWGNFVK
+481 LSEADLVEWGNFIK
-495 NKATPYNLRKYAQLL
+495 NKPTPYNLRKYAKLL

-515 VEQAEQQIFILQHL
+515 VEQAQQQIFILQHL
-529 YRQQITLAEIGRA
+529 YRQKITLSELLKEK
-542 HV
+542 